1 MSDKKITVITTEL
14 TCNTRLRCMWIVM
27 LDYTM
32 GTLNAILAGINLS
45 RGSYLVALGAL
56 AVVAV
61 IGIFAALSI
70 KNAYWVNHKTYV
82 SNGTIPAE
90 SEDTA

>member
-1 MSDKKITVITTEL
+1 MSDKKTTVITTEL

-32 GTLNAILAGINLS
+32 GILNAILVGFNLS
-45 RGSYLVALGAL
+45 RGSYIVALGNL

-61 IGIFAALSI
+61 IGIFSALSI

-82 SNGTIPAE
+82 SDGTVPAE
-90 SEDTA
+90 SEDTP